1 MGLTRGERGDGD
13 IRADKLERGD
23 SWVWLWLWRKERRG
37 TEGLTD
43 WREMRATEGLG
54 ETMPSGERAGGRERD
69 LLQIRN
75 CDFGQQTQLK
85 SSTNQTSQRQ
95 ITILPIF
102 LSNPTGRCRLELSF
116 IHKIFTTKEKEG
128 SSSSDCS
135 APLQALEVFAQIGA
149 QKRQILWNKWS
160 QRSRLHCAVAAQDP
174 VGLGLPLEDDVVLI
188 VGHFRDSSEQRIRF
202 PSSNDC
208 VCGKENSG
216 RVEDPRRICQASSF
230 VNANAAKWTKASIS
244 TSCCN
249 TQIYMLVV
257 RLVGSNSEA
266 RHLLTGS
273 LSSFF
278 TYEFFGSKESSASS
292 GIFGSLFAPSS
303 SIVKCVLF
311 KSRSNARTFFLG

>member
-1 MGLTRGERGDGD
+1 MT
-13 IRADKLERGD
+13 
-23 SWVWLWLWRKERRG
+23 V
-37 TEGLTD
+37 
-43 WREMRATEGLG
+43 
-54 ETMPSGERAGGRERD
+54 
-69 LLQIRN
+69 
-75 CDFGQQTQLK
+75 
-85 SSTNQTSQRQ
+85 SSQDVKKK
-95 ITILPIF
+95 
-102 LSNPTGRCRLELSF
+102 SF

-216 RVEDPRRICQASSF
+216 RVEDPRRICQ

-249 TQIYMLVV
+249 TQLRSQIGGKQF
-257 RLVGSNSEA
+257 RG
-266 RHLLTGS
+266 T
-273 LSSFF
+273 
-278 TYEFFGSKESSASS
+278 
-292 GIFGSLFAPSS
+292 SS
-303 SIVKCVLF
+303 SNWVIV
-311 KSRSNARTFFLG
+311 FFLHL